1 MQEQEE
7 ERKKQE
13 KKAGDKPHAKS
24 RKPEGEDTL
33 MNRMAQWKFSKEQK
47 EELHKM
53 ISVGIPKET
62 ILTVFY
68 PETEVEKLREIR
80 RTFRAVQGVGN

>member
-1 MQEQEE
+1 
-7 ERKKQE
+7 
-13 KKAGDKPHAKS
+13 
-24 RKPEGEDTL
+24 
-33 MNRMAQWKFSKEQK
+33 MAQWKFSKEQK

-53 ISVGIPKET
+53 ISVGIPKEM